1 MKKPL
6 LMALTF
12 LLLASFAGPAMAG
25 EKVTGTLQQGFE
37 DGSRPSSSFL

>member
-12 LLLASFAGPAMAG
+12 LLLAAFAGPAMAG
-25 EKVTGTLQQGFE
+25 EKVTGTLQQDTE
-37 DGSRPSSSFL
+37 DVS